1 MPYSEPTFDDA
12 VAKFIAK
19 CNASHYLDIGVG
31 AGKYGR
37 IIRASNPDA
46 TIVGIE
52 SEAAYLRE
60 FQLAKLYTKLIHGR
74 VQRFIARHPDF
85 ATDIAIIGDCIEH
98 LKKSDGV
105 NLLHYLVYR
114 TRYIVVIF
122 PTRYV
127 QYSWRHHSS
136 EAHRSVW
143 DRSDFRQFQY
153 TLRKKGV
160 MNMAVIRGYLGNQK
174 TMYPR
179 AHRIAKSK
187 VGKDP

>member
-98 LKKSDGV
+98 LKKASTCFITSFIARD
-105 NLLHYLVYR
+105 
-114 TRYIVVIF
+114 I
-122 PTRYV
+122 
-127 QYSWRHHSS
+127 SS
-136 EAHRSVW
+136 SSSQR
-143 DRSDFRQFQY
+143 
-153 TLRKKGV
+153 V
-160 MNMAVIRGYLGNQK
+160 MSNILGDA
-174 TMYPR
+174 TPAR
-179 AHRIAKSK
+179 RIARFGIGPISASFSTL
-187 VGKDP
+187 